1 MTQYHT
7 IFLQAG
13 TELQKTEEYGSV
25 CYWATLCYWVHCGIW
40 APRKMIDGLPTE
52 SASYTLHDPI
62 FYLST
67 IPPPQNRAILV
78 KHQTNFI
85 KCKQYALSLTDD
97 QGVH

>member
-1 MTQYHT
+1 
-7 IFLQAG
+7 
-13 TELQKTEEYGSV
+13 
-25 CYWATLCYWVHCGIW
+25 
-40 APRKMIDGLPTE
+40 MIDGLPTE